1 MKASGFFVTGMS
13 WAVAAAAVLS
23 ASAETCTWVGG
34 ASGSFYETANW
45 SPAALPAT
53 GDTLVFTE
61 SVTFAEASSDI
72 VIDAGTKGFTIDVAA
87 DKTVNGAVS
96 YTGSGKIIKRGAG
109 KLTCEKPWKTTG
121 GLRIEAGSVFVDQ
134 LPEPYHNR
142 QDPFGTGPI
151 EITGTG
157 LFDNTSYVRHFTT
170 PFSVTEFT
178 GTSAFNNGGPVVYDG
193 AITSDSDF
201 TFTATWAYA
210 SFASGIRAPGRT
222 VTMELKGGS
231 DQTGQWKGTFDAA
244 SFVKTGG
251 QNVSFLGSVT
261 NPNCSFTLQG
271 GKMTIDASAKWYA
284 GSVTVDGG
292 NTSLVLPSG
301 KTLPTAITVVNS
313 GKISTSERVTVR
325 ALIVNGSPVAEGD
338 HTATDL
344 PDVISSGT
352 VTVDGRIHVW
362 AGGSTNAW
370 AEASNWLPAE
380 IPPSGS
386 YCLFGQSV
394 SFTDA
399 TIDIGEKGMTFD
411 TASDLKGKVLYAGSG
426 RLIKRGAGQ
435 LTAENAPWPLT
446 GGIQVEEGILFVD
459 QTTGSVSNQP
469 DPFGQGA
476 IVVTG
481 NGQFKTSSWARH
493 FTTDFIVSNFT
504 GSAAIYVNGIAYWD
518 GTIYANSDFGIYSS
532 WTTLNCNNIS
542 AHGKT
547 ATIQCDGPIELTGSI
562 DANIS
567 KTGGQTCTISRGTV
581 NPDNVLTVE
590 AGTLTLASTA
600 AWQGTNV
607 VVKTVDAKQQ
617 ARLKLAAGSSL
628 TSDAN
633 VALTSGGKLII
644 PSGVCARVATLTKDG
659 TSIPEGIY
667 RSATL
672 GDCMEDAGRLTIG
685 HPGCV
690 LIFR

>member
-1 MKASGFFVTGMS
+1 MKTSGFFVTGMS

-23 ASAETCTWVGG
+23 ASAETYTWVGG
-34 ASGSFYETANW
+34 DSGSFYETANW

-53 GDTLVFTE
+53 GDTLVFDK
-61 SVTFAEASSDI
+61 SVTFVEASSDI

-87 DKTVNGAVS
+87 GKTVKGTVS

-109 KLTCEKPWKTTG
+109 KLVCEKPWKTTG

-134 LPEPYHNR
+134 LPDPYHNK

-157 LFDNTSYVRHFTT
+157 LFDNTSWARHFTT

-193 AITSDSDF
+193 AITSVCDF

-210 SFASGIRAPGRT
+210 SFASGIRAPGKT
-222 VTMELKGGS
+222 VTMELKGNS
-231 DQTGQWKGTFDAA
+231 DQTGEWKGTFDAA

-271 GKMTIDASAKWYA
+271 GKMAIDASAKWYA
-284 GSVTVDGG
+284 GRVTVDGDK
-292 NTSLVLPSG
+292 TSLVLPSG
-301 KTLPTAITVVNS
+301 KTLPTAITIVNS
-313 GKISTSERVTVR
+313 GKISTSGRVTVR
-325 ALIVNGSPVAEGD
+325 ALIVDGKAVAEGD
-338 HTATDL
+338 HTAADL
-344 PDVISSGT
+344 PNVISSGT
-352 VTVDGRIHVW
+352 VTVDGRVHVW

-380 IPPSGS
+380 VPPSGS

-399 TIDIGEKGMTFD
+399 TIDIGDKGMTLD
-411 TASDLKGKVLYAGSG
+411 AASDLKGNVLYAGAG

-435 LTAENAPWPLT
+435 LTAETAPWPLT
-446 GGIQVEEGILFVD
+446 GGLQIEEGSIWID
-459 QTTGSVSNQP
+459 QLSGDLKNCT
-469 DPFGQGA
+469 DPFGKGSV
-476 IVVTG
+476 IVTG
-481 NGQFKTSSWARH
+481 NGLFKTDSYGRH
-493 FTTDFIVSNFT
+493 FTPDFIVSNFT
-504 GSAAIYVNGIAYWD
+504 GSTAILVNGIAHLD
-518 GTIYANSDFGIYSS
+518 GTIYADSDFGISSS

-547 ATIQCDGPIELTGSI
+547 ATILCNGPIELKGSI
-562 DANIS
+562 DANIR
-567 KTGGQTCTISRGTV
+567 KNGGQACTVSRGSV
-581 NPDNVLTVE
+581 NPDNALTVE
-590 AGTLTLASTA
+590 AGTLTIATTA

-607 VVKTVDAKQQ
+607 VVTTVDAKQP

-633 VALTSGGKLII
+633 VKLTSGGKLVV
-644 PSGVCARVATLTKDG
+644 PSGVRARVATLTKDG

-667 RSATL
+667 RSASL
-672 GDCMEDAGRLTIG
+672 GDCMEDAGRLTVG
-685 HPGCV
+685 HPGII
-690 LIFR
+690 LLFR